1 MINRKILNNPYFTIS
16 QLVFFTKTKKSA
28 LVYISR
34 WLKNK
39 SIIKI
44 RNWIYVNSEK
54 FLELNFEWKS
64 SGYFEFIAT
73 NLIYIPSY
81 LSLEYVLYENNVLTE
96 NVYNFTLITTKKTA
110 LFRNNFWTF
119 NYKSIKKEYFDD
131 YDILNVDW
139 FIIYK
144 ANLEKALFDYFYFKR
159 WIIWE
164 KSYFLELRLN
174 LENIN
179 FVKFEKIINKYNN
192 RKLKKVFKYLELM
205 KNI

>member
-16 QLVFFTKTKKSA
+16 QLIFFTKTKKSA

-54 FLELNFEWKS
+54 FLELNLEWKS

-110 LFRNNFWTF
+110 SFKNSFWTF
-119 NYKSIKKEYFDD
+119 NYKSIKKEYFDN
-131 YDILNVDW
+131 YDILDVDW

-192 RKLKKVFKYLELM
+192 RKLKKVFKYLELIR
-205 KNI
+205 NI